1 MKYIYLYTYAK
12 PFFISY
18 YSDNIDWSNT
28 RVIKTAITYDTFL
41 VLTDDG
47 KVK

>member
-1 MKYIYLYTYAK
+1 MEDIKTNRK
-12 PFFISY
+12 KSFFISY
-18 YSDNIDWSNT
+18 YSHNIDWSNT
-28 RVIKTAITYDTFL
+28 RVIKTAINFENFL